1 MGNGLPSAIGA
12 AISSPHKKIILF
24 DGDGSSMMNLQEL
37 QTLIGYKIP
46 LKIVIFNNEGYLFI
60 KHTQKMLFQGRY
72 TGVDANTGVTI
83 PKFSKIASAFGI
95 EYFSSNE
102 SDVETFLNF
111 EGCAIYEIFMNPE
124 QDLVPKV
131 KGIMTDSGFLSPP
144 IEDMSPLLPLET
156 MKECMNKVN
165 KLSYEIR
172 P

>member
-1 MGNGLPSAIGA
+1 
-12 AISSPHKKIILF
+12 
-24 DGDGSSMMNLQEL
+24 MMNLQEL

-46 LKIVIFNNEGYLFI
+46 LKIVVFFNEGYLFI

-83 PKFSKIASAFGI
+83 PKFSKIAYAFGI
-95 EYFSSNE
+95 EYFSSKDT
-102 SDVETFLNF
+102 DVETFLKC

-131 KGIMTDSGFLSPP
+131 KGIMTDNGFLSPP

-156 MKECMNKVN
+156 IQKCMSKVN